1 MANWRWDCADLRRAV
16 TRIAT
21 TRRHPNRS
29 VHADQR
35 LLLDVDHPGGGMRR
49 NDLYSRIAIGQAPE
63 KQGDMMAIAS
73 APLS

>member
-1 MANWRWDCADLRRAV
+1 MANWRYGRAHSRRAL
-16 TRIAT
+16 TGIAT
-21 TRRHPNRS
+21 TGRYLYRS
-29 VHADQR
+29 VYADQR

-49 NDLYSRIAIGQAPE
+49 NDLCSRIAIGQAPQ